1 MYVSRLRGVAAAAAR
16 ELPRHT
22 QQLTKRSATVAFSTT
37 ARQNQSQ
44 NQSQSQEP
52 PAPPPAATTSTTAH
66 TQTAPQVTDGP
77 APTAV
82 AQAPNRAEV
91 WSRSQQPRA
100 AAMSGPRFEQTDFE
114 LQVCFFFGSFFLFM
128 VMMTRRLFWEG
139 VLAVVVGGGVRG
151 WENWDRDWDWDWE
164 GPVAWDEAAS

>member
-1 MYVSRLRGVAAAAAR
+1 LTLLGPVPQLTTTTTTTTTTTPNNKHPPNLPTTTTIMYVSRLRGVAAAAAR

-22 QQLTKRSATVAFSTT
+22 QQLTKRSATGAFSTT

-44 NQSQSQEP
+44 NKSQGQEP

-66 TQTAPQVTDGP
+66 TQTAPQVTEGP

-82 AQAPNRAEV
+82 AQSPNRAEV

-114 LQVCFFFGSFFLFM
+114 LQVRLFLVPFFFL
-128 VMMTRRLFWEG
+128 LW
-139 VLAVVVGGGVRG
+139 
-151 WENWDRDWDWDWE
+151 
-164 GPVAWDEAAS
+164 